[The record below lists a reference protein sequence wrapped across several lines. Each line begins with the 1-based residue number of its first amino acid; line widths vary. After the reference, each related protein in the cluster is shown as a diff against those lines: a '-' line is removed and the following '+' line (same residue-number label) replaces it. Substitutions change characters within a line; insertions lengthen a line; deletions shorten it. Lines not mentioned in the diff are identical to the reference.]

1 MIPLLSKMRARALAT
16 IVAYFDA
23 PPLCDVPPRLSV
35 EVFMEL
41 ADTKVNTVD
50 KELSYFA
57 HEGILAAYSITVIG
71 GKKLWTDYELTGNF
85 TQGRLVN
92 KIRSGIHKFS
102 FIQGLDF
109 ERILDQQRKK
119 VQIMF
124 GEDHGW

>member
-1 MIPLLSKMRARALAT
+1 
-16 IVAYFDA
+16 
-23 PPLCDVPPRLSV
+23 
-35 EVFMEL
+35 MEL
-41 ADTKVNTVD
+41 ADTKINTVD

-57 HEGILAAYSITVIG
+57 REGILAAYSITEIG
-71 GKKLWTDYELTGNF
+71 GKRVWTDYKLTGNF
-85 TQGRLVN
+85 TQGRLIA
-92 KIRSGIHKFS
+92 KIRSGIHGFG